1 MTMNKRKAIL
11 SIALCLTSLAVTAQ
25 QKLSITHDGQM
36 FTDIM
41 LYGADGKAH
50 QARAMI
56 STAVES
62 CVIDSAFYH
71 STLKGKGKGKKDY
84 VGGEFGK
91 VIDVTKTTLD
101 SLSFDGRAYRG
112 VTAIVAPLIDKK
124 PYDVAIGAS
133 ILDGQTWLI
142 DMKDSLMTRIEQ
154 PAKGQIATIDCLR
167 GNKKAGQSYL
177 MYIPLKVQGKSFDC
191 LFHTGAN
198 GIAITKKIA
207 GQPWI
212 AEVFEGSDGGYF
224 HYNARHQYRLPNAKV
239 KVPYTKW
246 EITETVKY
254 VPMLNYNCVGNIL
267 FGGHTYV
274 LDYRKNRILIY

>member
-1 MTMNKRKAIL
+1 MNKRKAII
-11 SIALCLTSLAVTAQ
+11 SVALCLTSLAVTAQ
-25 QKLSITHDGQM
+25 QKLSITHEGLL

-41 LYGADGKAH
+41 LYDADSKAH
-50 QARAMI
+50 SARAMI

-71 STLKGKGKGKKDY
+71 STLKGNGK
-84 VGGEFGK
+84 EFGK

-112 VTAIVAPLIDKK
+112 VTAIIAPLIDKK

-142 DMKDSLMTRIEQ
+142 DMKDSLLTRIEQ

-177 MYIPLKVQGKSFDC
+177 LYIPLKIQGKSFDC

-207 GQPWI
+207 GQS
-212 AEVFEGSDGGYF
+212 AMDSRSV
-224 HYNARHQYRLPNAKV
+224 
-239 KVPYTKW
+239 
-246 EITETVKY
+246 
-254 VPMLNYNCVGNIL
+254 
-267 FGGHTYV
+267 
-274 LDYRKNRILIY
+274 